1 MEHFLT
7 VKVEGDVFEGNG
19 ALHVIMIHRVGTVR
33 NMRAA
38 VVQLHDLGG
47 AGGEALGIVD
57 QVAQLA
63 HGIGK
68 RPAQLGKDGQ
78 FTGSNFPQNDEVS
91 AQKNGDHRHG
101 IGQQLDEGVEAQPH
115 FVDGQLAV
123 PEGGVALLKGFF
135 LELFPGKGAYD
146 AITGNI
152 FLRGGVH
159 FAQPLAHGDEQRAY
173 LAGIHLG
180 NQHEDGR
187 YHR

>member
-38 VVQLHDLGG
+38 IVQLHDFSG
-47 AGGEALGIVD
+47 AGGKALGIVD

-78 FTGSNFPQNDEVS
+78 FTGGDFTQNDEETT
-91 AQKNGDHRHG
+91 QKYGDDRHRV
-101 IGQQLDEGVEAQPH
+101 GQQLNKGVEAQPH
-115 FVDGQLAV
+115 FVDGQLAI
-123 PEGGVALLKGFF
+123 PEGGIAPLKGF
-135 LELFPGKGAYD
+135 LFIFFTGKGTHHAV
-146 AITGNI
+146 TGNI